1 MIAEKEVYEIGLV
14 KRKYRVECHQHK
26 NGKIHLNLEEFV
38 RVRKGGVQAQNL
50 EVCRWR
56 EVMAVRNESQYKQ
69 SGFGFEDKMLKV
81 EEQGR
86 IFQNKMKVL
95 KEECDDL

>member
-1 MIAEKEVYEIGLV
+1 MK
-14 KRKYRVECHQHK
+14 
-26 NGKIHLNLEEFV
+26 
-38 RVRKGGVQAQNL
+38 KGVGQAQNL
-50 EVCRWR
+50 EECRWR
-56 EVMAVRNESQYKQ
+56 EVMVVRDENQSKQ

-81 EEQGR
+81 EVQGR